1 MNEQSKRLGQQAG
14 FYFDSTD
21 GNFYTPAESQWI
33 NDEVTRLV
41 ELTVKECI
49 KIIES
54 QQVSMG
60 NSAAG
65 EMAAEWTMDALRDCR
80 TEIREHFFGVV

>member
-1 MNEQSKRLGQQAG
+1 MNEQSKLLAQQAG
-14 FYFDSTD
+14 FHCDSTD
-21 GNFYTPAESQWI
+21 GNFYTPVESRWI
-33 NDEVTRLV
+33 NQEIHKLV

-54 QQVSMG
+54 QQVSVG

-80 TEIREHFFGVV
+80 SDIREHFGIN